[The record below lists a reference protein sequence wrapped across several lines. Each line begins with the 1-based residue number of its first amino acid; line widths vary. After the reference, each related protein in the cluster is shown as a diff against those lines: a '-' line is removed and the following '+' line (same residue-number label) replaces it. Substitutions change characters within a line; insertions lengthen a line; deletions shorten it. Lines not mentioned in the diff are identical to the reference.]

1 MTKIFYGIFA
11 SLLLIVFGLLLV
23 NASAVQ
29 ASEMGQQP
37 TVSIPTVTGT
47 PEGAVVRVNAD
58 NEQINVRNG
67 PGTDYDSIGVLIAG
81 QEVAAYGRS
90 AGGSWIQVAYAGVP
104 EGVGWVYSPLVTLL
118 RGGDLA
124 VVEPPPTATPRVTPT
139 IDPTLAAQFI
149 QAVQPTRLPTFTAPP
164 PLALPTY
171 EPAPQSPVQ
180 IGIPIGLVIVILGA
194 IGLLGMLFSLIR
206 GR

>member
-1 MTKIFYGIFA
+1 MVKIFYGI
-11 SLLLIVFGLLLV
+11 LIAGTLIGVGLLV
-23 NASAVQ
+23 FSVSNVQ
-29 ASEMGQQP
+29 ASPLGQQP

-90 AGGSWIQVAYAGVP
+90 AGGSWILVAYAGVA
-104 EGVGWVYSPLVTLL
+104 EGTGWVYSPLVTLL
-118 RGGDLA
+118 RGGDLP

-139 IDPTLAAQFI
+139 IDPTMASQFLV
-149 QAVQPTRLPTFTAPP
+149 QSQPTRLPTFTAPP
-164 PLALPTY
+164 PLALPTFQ
-171 EPAPQSPVQ
+171 PIDNTPLNVGFPV
-180 IGIPIGLVIVILGA
+180 GLVIVILAA
-194 IGLLGMLFSLIR
+194 IGLMGLLFSLVR